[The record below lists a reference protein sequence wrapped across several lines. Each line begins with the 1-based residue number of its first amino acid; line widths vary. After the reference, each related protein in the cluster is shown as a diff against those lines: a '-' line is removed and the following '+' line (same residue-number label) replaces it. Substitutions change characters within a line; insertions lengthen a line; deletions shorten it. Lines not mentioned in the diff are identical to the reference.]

1 MTSAGVPGVRVPS
14 TVTLVRVSATAG
26 SGVLA
31 ACVASIVGIVVAVGT
46 STAATEDL
54 EARVGEG
61 GTSASSR
68 ETETPQ
74 HLSSEHARTDMR
86 TETIGRTEEAG
97 TLGRSGVDGCALDE
111 THPLRAD
118 AAVRTDD
125 KRSHATEVEVTL
137 LEETDRPT
145 SVAAEV
151 AVELA

>member
-46 STAATEDL
+46 GTAATEDL

-74 HLSSEHARTDMR
+74 HLSSEHART
-86 TETIGRTEEAG
+86 EAIGRTEEAG
-97 TLGRSGVDGCALDE
+97 TLGRSGVDGCTLDE
-111 THPLRAD
+111 THPLRID
-118 AAVRTDD
+118 ATVRTDD

>member
-31 ACVASIVGIVVAVGT
+31 ACVASIVGIVVAVST

-61 GTSASSR
+61 GTSASGR

-74 HLSSEHARTDMR
+74 HLSSEHAR

-97 TLGRSGVDGCALDE
+97 TLGRSGGHGCTHDE
-111 THPLRAD
+111 AHPLHSN

-125 KRSHATEVEVTL
+125 KRGHATP
-137 LEETDRPT
+137 R
-145 SVAAEV
+145 SR
-151 AVELA
+151 